1 MSKNI
6 NIFLVLYYTDYRF
19 YHRIL
24 KNSWILIKKNRD
36 ILNTKHFQNSIIYY
50 LLFNCLVFLTSF
62 ILVYLSMVFQKI
74 HKIFVLFC
82 CMDLSFIK
90 KFYKTM
96 VLFSK
101 KIYIFEIQNF
111 NKIRSFTIYFFI
123 FLAFLTFFFLFH
135 LFKLVKK
142 LWNFL

>member
-1 MSKNI
+1 M
-6 NIFLVLYYTDYRF
+6 LYYMDYRF

-24 KNSWILIKKNRD
+24 ENSWILIKKNGD

-62 ILVYLSMVFQKI
+62 FLVYLSTVFQKI
-74 HKIFVLFC
+74 HKIFVLFY

-101 KIYIFEIQNF
+101 KIHIFEIQNF
-111 NKIRSFTIYFFI
+111 NKIPSLVFLFYFFSI
-123 FLAFLTFFFLFH
+123 FDIFFSISPIQTYQKIMEFFCV
-135 LFKLVKK
+135 FYSK
-142 LWNFL
+142 